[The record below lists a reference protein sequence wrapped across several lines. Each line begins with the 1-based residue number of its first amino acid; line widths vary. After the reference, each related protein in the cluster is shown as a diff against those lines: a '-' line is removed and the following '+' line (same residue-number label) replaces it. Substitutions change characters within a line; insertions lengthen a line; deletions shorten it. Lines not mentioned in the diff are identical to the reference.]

1 MYSEIF
7 TKDVVEQQLT
17 SLLERIEK
25 ELSKVDDL
33 VLIQKDDG
41 LSFETKYQ
49 FIMSLKTDNQVQK
62 ILLEQIIF
70 YALKSEK
77 FCPGTFDSTIQNI
90 AEKRSNLRGGF
101 DQSIFEN
108 ISAMARRHSQ
118 IQDLD
123 NLIFDQ
129 LTQKDPLISS
139 IVKSAIDLSGFGGK
153 ISIQRSESST
163 PSVELVNG
171 YTFYV
176 NLGWDL
182 STCLLKP
189 RIVCIDG
196 YVESVSEI
204 HHLLESF
211 GETKETG
218 LILARGFSND
228 VLHTLRINWDRGS
241 LKVVPAIS
249 SFDLEGMNMLVDI
262 ATVSCGDV
270 VSSSKGELISSIRI
284 ENHPTVDEIH
294 VSPRRVVIRNKRGL
308 ERVKEHLNKLKEKR
322 EEKSEIE
329 DVSRLID
336 KRIRSLIPNQAV
348 IRIPNDSKA
357 VLRTQLIDLALRKI
371 SFFTS
376 FGVDESNNELK
387 ISGYFS
393 QLFWRNI
400 LNIGGIIFK

>member
-33 VLIQKDDG
+33 VLIQRDDG

-49 FIMSLKTDNQVQK
+49 FIMNLKTDNQVQK